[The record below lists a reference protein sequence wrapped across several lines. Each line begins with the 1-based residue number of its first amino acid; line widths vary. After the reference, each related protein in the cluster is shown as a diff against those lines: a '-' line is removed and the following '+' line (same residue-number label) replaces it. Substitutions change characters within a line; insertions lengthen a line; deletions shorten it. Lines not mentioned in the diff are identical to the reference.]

1 MTSSTINNQTTGNVA
16 VTIPHPDMTVAKAM
30 RARFYQA
37 HQGGR
42 FPYHYSTQL
51 DYTGDLESQFNVI
64 SSLLPDGTNILR
76 ASESFVG
83 ISLEIEGPNVL
94 ALAMVA
100 PRWIR
105 LDVAGIDRTATTDF
119 SRIFEE
125 HYYEPP
131 VTSNHIRF
139 GWWTSD
145 DLRATP
151 VKIDPEPWP
160 ESRDLY
166 PDTVASDL
174 DQLMALGPDDFSKST
189 LVFFTGEPGTGKT
202 SVIKSLM
209 TEWKGWA
216 NFDVITDPE
225 AYMNDPGYR
234 AKVMRSRGNKRW
246 RVVVLDDA
254 DAFIQAQKVRS
265 SSMTSLLNA
274 VDGLVASQYP
284 TLHLF
289 TCNLRP
295 GDLEPALVRDG
306 RCRAIIN
313 FEVFAPDE
321 ASEKH
326 GRCERLTLARL
337 KNTGIGL
344 ERIGVVGS
352 RTPFGF
358 N

>member
-1 MTSSTINNQTTGNVA
+1 MNNDTTSTLTTSQTTA
-16 VTIPHPDMTVAKAM
+16 EFPHPETTVPKAM
-30 RARFYQA
+30 RTRMYQA
-37 HQGGR
+37 HQVGK

-51 DYTGDLESQFNVI
+51 DYTGDIESQVDI
-64 SSLLPDGTNILR
+64 ITSLLPDGTTVHR
-76 ASESFVG
+76 VSESFVS
-83 ISLEIEGPNVL
+83 IHLEIEGPDVL
-94 ALAMVA
+94 AVVLVA
-100 PRWIR
+100 SRWIR
-105 LDVAGIDRTATTDF
+105 VDAVGHDRAAAVRF
-119 SRIFEE
+119 CHILEE

-131 VTSNHIRF
+131 VKSNHIRF

-151 VKIDPEPWP
+151 VKIEPEPWID
-160 ESRDLY
+160 SRNLY
-166 PDTVASDL
+166 PGAVAADL
-174 DQLMALGPDDFSKST
+174 DRLMALGPDDFAKST

-209 TEWKGWA
+209 TEWKKWA
-216 NFDVITDPE
+216 SFDVITDPE
-225 AYMNDPGYR
+225 AYLNDPGYR
-234 AKVMRSRGNKRW
+234 AKVMRSRGSKRW

-321 ASEKH
+321 AAEKH

-337 KNTGIGL
+337 KNTGDGL
-344 ERIGVVGS
+344 ERIGDVQP

-358 N
+358 R